1 MPQVSLPEEAGHSHS
16 KSITGMNQDQ
26 SFIVIHFG
34 SLWLRFQVLREAEW
48 PVLVSLPASGCS
60 YRLRGPFSICYE
72 RIWSLDL
79 PSSSCFLLH
88 ATFGP
93 LVLQPHIKNYVFLK
107 PIPLLR
113 DINSCLSSTLDGSY
127 FTCVIK
133 IALHTVDS
141 SLLFLNIFPTQQELG
156 PIAFLPGLSN
166 FKVLAS
172 LYLLTHT
179 RLHFS
184 VSWTRSQAAQV
195 AWGRDLLS

>member
-1 MPQVSLPEEAGHSHS
+1 M
-16 KSITGMNQDQ
+16 
-26 SFIVIHFG
+26 
-34 SLWLRFQVLREAEW
+34 
-48 PVLVSLPASGCS
+48 
-60 YRLRGPFSICYE
+60 
-72 RIWSLDL
+72 

-113 DINSCLSSTLDGSY
+113 AINSCLSSTLDGSY

-133 IALHTVDS
+133 VALHTVDS

-184 VSWTRSQAAQV
+184 VSWTRV
-195 AWGRDLLS
+195 GCPGRLGRACCHGSCEYRQETAFSYTWCGLGYFSHRICAPSKTHIQ